1 MTRNTAGN
9 SSPAPGA
16 RHTSARAGSRPV
28 QPDQADDARNDVVSS
43 RGPLHNT
50 TISNFDAQ
58 QGDLNLTLKLS
69 AYYHNHNAHERG
81 VSRVSMAVRCISCRA
96 FYPSVALRP
105 ARSSGRVYPSI
116 VSIKYTTNLVPP

>member
-58 QGDLNLTLKLS
+58 QGNLDLTLKLS

-81 VSRVSMAVRCISCRA
+81 SRGCRWQCSA
-96 FYPSVALRP
+96 FHVELSTR
-105 ARSSGRVYPSI
+105 RSH
-116 VSIKYTTNLVPP
+116 